1 LKRIGRMP
9 NKSIE
14 AILKITDNRFRRN
27 TMNTKRKIP
36 VLFIALILGTTLLAG
51 GCAKPPTEEMEAATA
66 AVTRAENDSDAVT
79 YAGNTLARA
88 RESLNRMQTEADSKR
103 YDAAKSY
110 AAEAIAAADKAV
122 ADGRSGAARA
132 REEAASLVAS
142 VQAGVTETGTAIRA
156 AQTSGKVGLDFSAIN
171 RDFETVRRTV
181 DQAEV
186 SLAGNRYQDALDKG
200 RNARAGLSDIN
211 QKLSAAA
218 TAASRK
224 K

>member
-1 LKRIGRMP
+1 LS

-14 AILKITDNRFRRN
+14 AIIKITDNRFRRN
-27 TMNTKRKIP
+27 MMNIKRKIP
-36 VLFIALILGTTLLAG
+36 VILFIPLILGITLLAG

-66 AVTRAENDSDAVT
+66 AVTRAENDPNAVT

-88 RESLNRMQTEADSKR
+88 RESLNRMQAEADSKR

-122 ADGRSGAARA
+122 MDGQTGAARA
-132 REEAASLVAS
+132 REEAANIVAA
-142 VQAGVTETGTAIRA
+142 VKAGVTETGAAIQA
-156 AQTSGKVGLDFSAIN
+156 AQTSGKVGVDFSAVN

-186 SLAGNRYQDALDKG
+186 SLAGNHYQDALDKG

-211 QKLSAAA
+211 QKLASAA